1 MDSYD
6 EEEFENEPEKM
17 RNASS
22 LNKVASSRGSKM
34 KKAASSETQNEDLQ
48 SRQEDEL
55 SSVVSTRVKKP
66 KKKNIYEN

>member
-34 KKAASSETQNEDLQ
+34 KKAASSET
-48 SRQEDEL
+48 
-55 SSVVSTRVKKP
+55 
-66 KKKNIYEN
+66 